1 MAVVGF
7 GQLGVRHETQGTA
20 DSPDSTQYD
29 FEPAQRVRT
38 ARFALAGQTVC
49 LQLWGEVLLAQTAD
63 EHPVWVSKSERA
75 AFQEQP

>member
-1 MAVVGF
+1 MVDF
-7 GQLGVRHETQGTA
+7 GQLVVRNETQGTA

-29 FEPAQRVRT
+29 FESAQRVQA
-38 ARFALAGQTVC
+38 ARFDLAGQTVC